1 MADLKE
7 KLSCLEKSIA
17 ALMIDPLDREAIEEA
32 VRLWRR
38 FDLLPKITKVYQVNI
53 WNIDDDTY
61 NVMTSCDKEIARKK
75 FIEEVTDRF
84 IEINLDNDEFFNEDE
99 QDNDDRENK
108 LRGIVLNN
116 GAMDLLNHLFN
127 IETSNSWEEPYFRIE
142 FEEVKVV

>member
-7 KLSCLEKSIA
+7 KLSCLEKPIA
-17 ALMIDPLDREAIEEA
+17 ALMIDPLDKDAIEEA
-32 VRLWRR
+32 IKIWRR
-38 FDLLPKITKVYQVNI
+38 FDLIPKITKVYQVNI
-53 WNIDDDTY
+53 WNIDDDICTI
-61 NVMTSCDKEIARKK
+61 MTSCDREKARGK

-116 GAMDLLNHLFN
+116 GATDLLNHLFK